1 MLAEIESESNAKHNN
16 KIDELRKTYSKF
28 TTDSNSSDN
37 VRNLRNFANLEI
49 TGSSDSD
56 VESNNNIN
64 TPATLNAS
72 INQISSHHCRQTNK
86 ALEIKCF
93 HTIGCDTWHQV
104 KLHSRTGKIR
114 KNRSSKYK
122 NKWNMEDQ

>member
-1 MLAEIESESNAKHNN
+1 MLAEIESESNAKHDN

-56 VESNNNIN
+56 VESNNNIK

-72 INQISSHHCRQTNK
+72 INQISSHHCR
-86 ALEIKCF
+86 
-93 HTIGCDTWHQV
+93 
-104 KLHSRTGKIR
+104 
-114 KNRSSKYK
+114 
-122 NKWNMEDQ
+122 